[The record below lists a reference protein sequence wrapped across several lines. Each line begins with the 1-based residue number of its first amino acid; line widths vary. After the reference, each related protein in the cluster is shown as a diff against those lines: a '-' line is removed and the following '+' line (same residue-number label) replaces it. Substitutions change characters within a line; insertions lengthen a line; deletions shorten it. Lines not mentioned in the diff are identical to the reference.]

1 VTQLPSSP
9 TGSGSLLPAAWEV
22 PAEFRHRLGEQ
33 AGRQRTMSADG
44 HLLVVLHAPPGPDT
58 PLREGRFYWRDPA
71 GRWSPAGA
79 AAGQPGLGELLADY
93 ERAID
98 ALQQDEETAKTAR
111 EYFELLNRLTPLNR
125 AARNLYLAL
134 QEAREAIPDDRQLL
148 LWRDRAYAMSRTA
161 ELLNEDAKNAL
172 DFAVAQ
178 RAEEEVESNRRVEIA
193 GHRLNMLAAFFFPLA
208 TLVAIFGMEL
218 RNGLEPYDDQYGP
231 LPMLA
236 ILGVGLLLGVIVARF
251 VARRP

>member
-1 VTQLPSSP
+1 LPV
-9 TGSGSLLPAAWEV
+9 AWEV
-22 PAEFRHRLGEQ
+22 PAEFRDRLGEQ

-58 PLREGRFYWRDPA
+58 PLREGRFYWRDATGRWTPA
-71 GRWSPAGA
+71 GTKAGE
-79 AAGQPGLGELLADY
+79 PGLGDLLADY
-93 ERAID
+93 ERALD
-98 ALQQDEETAKTAR
+98 ALQQVEEGAKTAR
-111 EYFELLNRLTPLNR
+111 EYFELLNRLTPLAR
-125 AARNLYLAL
+125 SARNLHQAL
-134 QEAREAIPDDRQLL
+134 QAAREAAPDDRQLL

-208 TLVAIFGMEL
+208 TLVAFWHGAEK
-218 RNGLEPYDDQYGP
+218 
-231 LPMLA
+231 
-236 ILGVGLLLGVIVARF
+236 
-251 VARRP
+251 RPGTA